1 MNDITLAL
9 FSIVSL
15 MLVAGVLLAVMI
27 QRDRTEKQY
36 LATVARLQ
44 KQLEETVSERKRIT
58 DALQYAYELNADFD
72 AMKIVYAEL
81 LNDYAI
87 CQERAKL
94 AEVGIVWMREMFAA
108 RDKQDIAKLNRA
120 AQGAERF
127 LNEYH

>member
-9 FSIVSL
+9 FSILSL
-15 MLVAGVLLAVMI
+15 MLAAFVLLAVLI

-36 LATVARLQ
+36 LTTVARLQ
-44 KQLEETVSERKRIT
+44 KQIEGMFVERQRIA

-108 RDKQDIAKLNRA
+108 RDKQDIAKLNKA

>member
-9 FSIVSL
+9 FSILSL
-15 MLVAGVLLAVMI
+15 MLAAGVLLAVMI
-27 QRDRTEKQY
+27 QRDRTEKHY
-36 LATVARLQ
+36 MATVARLQ
-44 KQLEETVSERKRIT
+44 KQLEKTT

-108 RDKQDIAKLNRA
+108 RDKQDIAKLNKA